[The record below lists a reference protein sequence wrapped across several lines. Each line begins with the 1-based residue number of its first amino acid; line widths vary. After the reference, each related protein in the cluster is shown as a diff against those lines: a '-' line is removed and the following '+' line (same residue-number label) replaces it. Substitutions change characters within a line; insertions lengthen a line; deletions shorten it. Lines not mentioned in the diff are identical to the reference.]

1 MSRLAQVSQVIPA
14 IVALLAVIAI
24 CVLAASGHTAPIA
37 AVAWFG
43 GTVFAGGTIVS
54 VTVRIRR

>member
-1 MSRLAQVSQVIPA
+1 MIPA
-14 IVALLAVIAI
+14 IVALFAVVAI
-24 CVLAASGHTAPIA
+24 CMLAASGHPDPIA

-54 VTVRIRR
+54 VTVHIRR